1 MNNNNDNEAT
11 SVESPM
17 TFRAGGGGG
26 MRKGIDRQRRHA
38 EEKKDDA
45 SPPSPSA
52 SLAHHH
58 TPTTSAAARQRQSSS
73 SSSPSPSSEIRRV
86 DDGTSSGIGSSSS
99 VVPASE
105 SRLFPVIRSGLSRK
119 RSPFE
124 VKNWIACLLTLDGR
138 DKFTKVLQYTSRMLC
153 WYFAGLARRTIVPGI
168 DGPTTTTGRPI
179 DASGGIRGAA
189 SLVVALYSDLDVRR
203 KYYLAISRRFEELY
217 KSLVTSRKAY
227 RIGRSIIEW
236 DKISSMGVG
245 EYLNYML
252 LEPLADS
259 PGRTHG
265 DATDATAPIP
275 PSSVTSTPGWKLLGT
290 TAKLV
295 GLMGFWAFDNA
306 SFVAGS
312 GFLDP
317 IISDDRVVLVDPKCP
332 ERTSR
337 KNRAA
342 EWASRFY
349 FMGSVGGLYVNARSL
364 WVHRRNELRMAR
376 ERLRVAIAESTGIE
390 DAKSHL
396 IKTEGDNFELCVAL
410 LKSIADVTVF
420 SNNPGVDLHLKYRG
434 KKNHEGLH
442 CLGGLI
448 SASTVL
454 YNNFPNA

>member
-1 MNNNNDNEAT
+1 MA
-11 SVESPM
+11 
-17 TFRAGGGGG
+17 
-26 MRKGIDRQRRHA
+26 
-38 EEKKDDA
+38 
-45 SPPSPSA
+45 
-52 SLAHHH
+52 L
-58 TPTTSAAARQRQSSS
+58 
-73 SSSPSPSSEIRRV
+73 
-86 DDGTSSGIGSSSS
+86 
-99 VVPASE
+99 
-105 SRLFPVIRSGLSRK
+105 
-119 RSPFE
+119 
-124 VKNWIACLLTLDGR
+124 
-138 DKFTKVLQYTSRMLC
+138 
-153 WYFAGLARRTIVPGI
+153 PGI
-168 DGPTTTTGRPI
+168 DGSTGHTI
-179 DASGGIRGAA
+179 DASAGGIWGAA
-189 SLVVALYSDLDVRR
+189 SLLGALYANLETRQ
-203 KYYLAISRRFEELY
+203 KYYLAISKRFEELY

-259 PGRTHG
+259 PRSPK
-265 DATDATAPIP
+265 DAAAASVAPH
-275 PSSVTSTPGWKLLGT
+275 SVLSTPAWKLLGT
-290 TAKLV
+290 TTKLV

-317 IISDDRVVLVDPKCP
+317 IISDVDRVVLVDPKCP
-332 ERTSR
+332 DRTSR

-349 FMGSVGGLYVNARSL
+349 FMGSVGGFYVNARTL
-364 WVHRRNELRMAR
+364 WSHRRNELRRAR
-376 ERLRVAIAESTGIE
+376 ESLRLAILSESTDDVEG
-390 DAKSHL
+390 ARSHL
-396 IKTEGDNFELCVAL
+396 EKTERDDFELCVAL